1 MGSWKA
7 GVEIV
12 GGTREEDEGKRP
24 GSGPR
29 RETPNESGRG
39 GNQMVVEVVDDVNLD
54 VE

>member
-7 GVEIV
+7 SVEIV
-12 GGTREEDEGKRP
+12 GGTREEEEGKRP

-29 RETPNESGRG
+29 RETPNESGQG
-39 GNQMVVEVVDDVNLD
+39 GNSMVVEAADDVNLS